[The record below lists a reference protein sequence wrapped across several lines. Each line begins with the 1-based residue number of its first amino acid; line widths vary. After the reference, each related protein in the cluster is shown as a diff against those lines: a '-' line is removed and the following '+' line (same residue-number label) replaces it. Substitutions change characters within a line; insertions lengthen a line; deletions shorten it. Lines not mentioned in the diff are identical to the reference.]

1 MAFGRGE
8 CSWKLSDEESFES
21 HPRFWLRTSRK
32 RKILRMNGKRDL
44 TIIKLNGVWPFLLS
58 VGFVVIYKSE
68 IKKKIEW
75 VGKRFN
81 WWTQRQSW
89 TPDEQKN
96 SWAAVGFVC
105 FCKWEEAGV
114 SLLSL
119 LSNLLFGSSIFSTEI
134 FVTFF
139 WLWASLK
146 LPLTQ
151 NRF

>member
-8 CSWKLSDEESFES
+8 CSRKLSDEESFES
-21 HPRFWLRTSRK
+21 HPWLWLRTSRK

-68 IKKKIEW
+68 IKKRLSEW
-75 VGKRFN
+75 GKGLIDELKDRVGHQMNK
-81 WWTQRQSW
+81 
-89 TPDEQKN
+89 KN

-119 LSNLLFGSSIFSTEI
+119 
-134 FVTFF
+134 
-139 WLWASLK
+139 AK
-146 LPLTQ
+146 
-151 NRF
+151 